1 MTEVD
6 FDEIS
11 TLTLTVGTYDITVDN
26 DLTADLR
33 ALGAGGG
40 SSVQRSV
47 AGGAGGLSVGRFT
60 FLKGTTY
67 KLVCGD
73 AGVRSDSGDL
83 NGGGG
88 IGDQIG
94 SGGGG
99 GGGGYTGLFVGSI
112 SQANAVIIAGGGGGG
127 SNDPTNG
134 GNGGGDRGAAGANA
148 PGRGG
153 GWNTI
158 CRRWRGICFI

>member
-1 MTEVD
+1 M
-6 FDEIS
+6 
-11 TLTLTVGTYDITVDN
+11 
-26 DLTADLR
+26 
-33 ALGAGGG
+33 
-40 SSVQRSV
+40 
-47 AGGAGGLSVGRFT
+47 
-60 FLKGTTY
+60 
-67 KLVCGD
+67 
-73 AGVRSDSGDL
+73 

-127 SNDPTNG
+127 SNDPANG

-153 GWNTI
+153 GSEHNLQAVARDLFHLVELRDLHFKEDLVLVAAVVDTSAVVAEVDI
-158 CRRWRGICFI
+158 MVVVLMVQEAVDQVILDHRF